1 VGADAVR
8 DLLRE
13 LRSGLKQVPVARMSV
28 QRAAPIDV
36 ASARN
41 PSNFGSKIHSAS
53 KGFGRMWGGSLLL
66 RLRGPQTDL

>member
-1 VGADAVR
+1 MGADAVR

-28 QRAAPIDV
+28 QRAAIDV

-41 PSNFGSKIHSAS
+41 PSNFGSQIHSAS